1 MDRPKQKTLPSFSTS
16 TPKTVRESSKAE
28 AAGSPTP
35 LKYVAHGETRQSETI
50 LLDPGTK
57 SHERRMSV
65 GIAWVESS
73 EPMPGQEPVVP
84 LDTSAFDRT
93 SSNDSM
99 ATGELMGTR
108 FSFAHCATQDG
119 PSFYPAHMNKSRAM
133 AVLTS
138 GGDSPGMNPALRAIV
153 RVAIFNNMKPFA
165 VYEGYQG
172 LVEGGDK
179 LKEITWNEVSG
190 IHCRGGTIIGSAR
203 CKEFMTVEGRLK
215 ACENLVKKGI
225 NNLAVIGGDGSLT
238 GANIFKEEWN
248 GHVKQL
254 LKSKIISQEEAT
266 KYGHINIVG
275 LVGSIDNDMCGTDMT
290 IGADTCLHRILEA
303 LDCLTSTAASHQRS
317 FVLEV
322 MGRHCGYLAQMAAI
336 AGGK

>member
-16 TPKTVRESSKAE
+16 TPVREPTKGTV
-28 AAGSPTP
+28 AGSFIPP
-35 LKYVAHGETRQSETI
+35 KLISHAESSQSETI
-50 LLDPGTK
+50 LLDPG
-57 SHERRMSV
+57 SIADERRMSV

-84 LDTSAFDRT
+84 LDTSAFDRV

-99 ATGELMGTR
+99 PTGELMGTR
-108 FSFAHCATQDG
+108 FSFAQCAMQDE
-119 PSFYPAHMNKSRAM
+119 PSLAQAYKGRAM

-203 CKEFMTVEGRLK
+203 CKEFRTVEGRLK

-266 KYGHINIVG
+266 KYGHLNIVG

-290 IGADTCLHRILEA
+290 IGADTCLHRIMEA

-336 AGGK
+336 AGGE